1 MKKIFTHA
9 EVDAIIDKLNPPN
22 FYVRYY
28 EEKQKEMADEEKCK
42 FFYLSIDLT
51 YRIIYIELNEGS
63 SLIDKNEDQ
72 TMDHYQNQ

>member
-28 EEKQKEMADEEKCK
+28 EEKQKEMADDEKCK

-72 TMDHYQNQ
+72 TMDH

>member
-1 MKKIFTHA
+1 MLDIMKKNKRRWLMTRN
-9 EVDAIIDKLNPPN
+9 VS
-22 FYVRYY
+22 
-28 EEKQKEMADEEKCK
+28 

-72 TMDHYQNQ
+72 TMDY